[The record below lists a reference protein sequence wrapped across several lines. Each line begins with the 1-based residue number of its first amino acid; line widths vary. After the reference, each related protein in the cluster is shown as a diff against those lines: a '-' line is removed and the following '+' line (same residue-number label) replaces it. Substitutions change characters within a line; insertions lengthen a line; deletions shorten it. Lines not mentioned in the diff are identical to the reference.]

1 MSTRARSGRSSS
13 ISVPGRT
20 LALVVFALLPYFVG
34 LGSLP
39 LTKGNEAFHAEPPR
53 EMLELGQYWVPHLNY
68 EPRFEKPPLANWWN
82 LAGYALMGVSEF
94 SYRFS
99 TALLLLLI
107 VAITWRLTNRL
118 DSSSAAGPLAALILA
133 TMPNLFYLSRVYSID
148 VLLTLFT
155 LASLLCFHEAR
166 IEAKAGSRR
175 SSFFYTGCA
184 LCGLGV
190 LIKGPVSLVL
200 VAGPLLCHAVITRDR
215 WWKSQP
221 WVRGLLVLAGL
232 ALPWY
237 LFMLAWFGSQYWR
250 VFFVEENLQRF
261 ATDTLGTRHALYYLT
276 TSLVS
281 MFPWC
286 IAFIVWLVCF
296 IRRTEERTSDAWLL
310 VCWFGFILVFFSIS
324 SGKRENYLMPLYP
337 AVAIAVAR
345 FLASP
350 AASQRPW
357 RGGLAVLPIAS
368 VVAFI
373 VLAVVGWK
381 VSEGLGAGGA
391 FIWMWQLAMLIPV
404 ALILS
409 LWNLLDPV
417 QTARRIGVALA
428 GIFLVFALSW
438 GMFRPYLPLPEI
450 GAVVNGLPADATI
463 AVIDVNFTHLLF
475 YCRRP
480 LVFVD
485 RLSDLTDRRTA
496 AHPIY
501 YLADGAV
508 AGLGEGREV
517 VLAKW
522 SYFTPSKIKM
532 SKIWSIL
539 GGGAPVTTIRLVQ
552 VVPVAS
558 RRSPDERPRPE
569 GQSLGACSS
578 GRD

>member
-1 MSTRARSGRSSS
+1 MSLRAQWDRSSS
-13 ISVPGRT
+13 I
-20 LALVVFALLPYFVG
+20 ALVVLALLPYFVG

-82 LAGYALMGVSEF
+82 LAGYALLGVSEF

-107 VAITWRLTNRL
+107 VGFTWQLSNRL
-118 DSSSAAGPLAALILA
+118 DSSSSAGPLAALILA
-133 TMPNLFYLSRVYSID
+133 TMPNLFYLARVYAVDI
-148 VLLTLFT
+148 LLTLFT

-166 IEAKAGSRR
+166 IGAKAANRR
-175 SSFFYTGCA
+175 HSFFYAGCA

-190 LIKGPVSLVL
+190 LVKGPVSLVL
-200 VAGPLLCHAVITRDR
+200 VAGPLLCHALITRDR
-215 WWKSQP
+215 RWKSQP
-221 WVRGLLVLAGL
+221 WVRGLLVLVAL

-237 LFMLAWFGSQYWR
+237 LFMLARFGSEYWR

-261 ATDTLGTRHALYYLT
+261 ATDTLGTRHPLYYLT

-281 MFPWC
+281 MFPWS

-350 AASQRPW
+350 AVRQRPW
-357 RGGLAVLPIAS
+357 RRGLAMLPIAT
-368 VVAFI
+368 VVAL
-373 VLAVVGWK
+373 LALPLVGWK
-381 VSEGLGAGGA
+381 VSEGLGARG
-391 FIWMWQLAMLIPV
+391 FVIWMWQLAMLIPV
-404 ALILS
+404 VLIWS
-409 LWNLLDPV
+409 LWRVQDPV
-417 QTARRIGVALA
+417 QVGRRIGVALTSV
-428 GIFLVFALSW
+428 FLVFALTW

-450 GAVVNGLPADATI
+450 GAALRGLPERAFI
-463 AVIDVNFTHLLF
+463 AVIDVNFTHVLF

-480 LVFVD
+480 LVFVG
-485 RLSDLTDRRTA
+485 RPYTLPVPGTA
-496 AHPIY
+496 ATPTY

-508 AGLGEGREV
+508 PLKADEV
-517 VLAKW
+517 VLEEW
-522 SYFTPSKIKM
+522 SYFTPSKIKV

-539 GGGAPVTTIRLVQ
+539 GGEAPITTIRLVQ
-552 VVPVAS
+552 VMEHRQS
-558 RRSPDERPRPE
+558 REQRER
-569 GQSLGACSS
+569 
-578 GRD
+578 